1 MGSRMKNLQ
10 EKPMGLMTFRTPHS
24 HIKNMDYLDAWE
36 SHGVGACRH
45 EDVFGLERHCF
56 SVCGLDLDLIRSL

>member
-1 MGSRMKNLQ
+1 
-10 EKPMGLMTFRTPHS
+10 MGLMTFTTPHS

-45 EDVFGLERHCF
+45 KDVFGLERHCF
-56 SVCGLDLDLIRSL
+56 SVCRLDLDLVGSL